1 MVIVIETGLITPPF
15 GINMFILRSIAP
27 DVPLTTVYQGV
38 IPFIVADIVK
48 LAFIVLFPVLSLWLP
63 STMFD

>member
-15 GINMFILRSIAP
+15 GINMFILRSVAP
-27 DVPLTTVYQGV
+27 DAPLTTVYQGV

-48 LAFIVLFPVLSLWLP
+48 LAFIVLFPVLSLRLP